1 MRRPWIK
8 VEVSTPDKPE
18 ICAIASRLRLDE
30 DAVVGKLIRLWSWAE
45 LNRVNP
51 NALNVT
57 KEFLDKLVS
66 KKGFS
71 EAMILSGWLGM
82 EGERLFFPNFG
93 KHNGEDS
100 KVRGLTAKRV
110 EKHRKIKASKNDE
123 NVTPKVKQAPKVE
136 PKPEISNDVN
146 NVQSQSKTLLVSEL
160 LESQTV
166 STEEIIE
173 TPPELPAVDPIETS
187 EPEKLASEEVA
198 ETPKKRKTKPEGS
211 SDDQP
216 MLF

>member
-51 NALNVT
+51 NELNVT

-93 KHNGEDS
+93 KHNGEES

-110 EKHRKIKASKNDE
+110 EKHRKIKASKNDQS
-123 NVTPKVKQAPKVE
+123 VTQKVE
-136 PKPEISNDVN
+136 QLPKAVPKPEMTNDVN
-146 NVQSQSKTLLVSEL
+146 NVQSQSKALSVSEL
-160 LESQTV
+160 PESEPV
-166 STEEIIE
+166 ATEEIIE
-173 TPPELPAVDPIETS
+173 TPPELPATGPIEIL
-187 EPEKLASEEVA
+187 EPEKLAPEEVT
-198 ETPKKRKTKPEGS
+198 ETPKKRKAKPESS

>member
-45 LNRVNP
+45 LNR
-51 NALNVT
+51 
-57 KEFLDKLVS
+57 DKLVS

-82 EGERLFFPNFG
+82 EDERLFFPNFG
-93 KHNGEDS
+93 KHNGEES

-110 EKHRKIKASKNDE
+110 EKHRKIKASKNDQS
-123 NVTPKVKQAPKVE
+123 VTEKVE
-136 PKPEISNDVN
+136 RLPKAVPKPEMTNDVN
-146 NVQSQSKTLLVSEL
+146 NVQSQSNTLSVSEPP
-160 LESQTV
+160 ESEPV
-166 STEEIIE
+166 ATEEIIA
-173 TPPELPAVDPIETS
+173 TPPELPATGPIEIL
-187 EPEKLASEEVA
+187 EPEKLAPEEVT
-198 ETPKKRKTKPEGS
+198 ETPKKRKAKPENS

>member
-1 MRRPWIK
+1 
-8 VEVSTPDKPE
+8 
-18 ICAIASRLRLDE
+18 LDE

-51 NALNVT
+51 NELNVT

-93 KHNGEDS
+93 KHNGEES

-110 EKHRKIKASKNDE
+110 EKHRKIKASKNDQS
-123 NVTPKVKQAPKVE
+123 VTQKVE
-136 PKPEISNDVN
+136 QLPKAVPKPEMTNDVN
-146 NVQSQSKTLLVSEL
+146 NVQSQSKALSVSEL
-160 LESQTV
+160 PESEPV
-166 STEEIIE
+166 ATEEIIE
-173 TPPELPAVDPIETS
+173 TPPELPATGPIEIL
-187 EPEKLASEEVA
+187 EPEKLAPEEVT
-198 ETPKKRKTKPEGS
+198 ETPKKRKAKPENS

>member
-51 NALNVT
+51 NELNVT

-82 EGERLFFPNFG
+82 EDERLFFPNFG
-93 KHNGEDS
+93 KHNGEES

-110 EKHRKIKASKNDE
+110 EKHRKIKASKNDQ
-123 NVTPKVKQAPKVE
+123 NVTQKVKRVPKAAPR
-136 PKPEISNDVN
+136 PEMANDVN
-146 NVQSQSKTLLVSEL
+146 NVQSQSNALSVSEL
-160 LESQTV
+160 SESEPV

-173 TPPELPAVDPIETS
+173 TPPELPATGPIEAL
-187 EPEKLASEEVA
+187 EPEKLAPEEVT
-198 ETPKKRKTKPEGS
+198 ETPKKRKAKPESS

>member
-51 NALNVT
+51 NELNVT

-82 EGERLFFPNFG
+82 EDERLFFPNFG
-93 KHNGEDS
+93 KHNGEES

-110 EKHRKIKASKNDE
+110 EKHRKIKASKNDQS
-123 NVTPKVKQAPKVE
+123 VTEKVE
-136 PKPEISNDVN
+136 RLPKAVPKPEMTNDVN
-146 NVQSQSKTLLVSEL
+146 NVQSQPNALSVSEL
-160 LESQTV
+160 RESEPV
-166 STEEIIE
+166 LTEEIIE
-173 TPPELPAVDPIETS
+173 TPPELPATGPIEIL
-187 EPEKLASEEVA
+187 EPEKLAPEEVT
-198 ETPKKRKTKPEGS
+198 ETPKKRKAKPENS

>member
-51 NALNVT
+51 NELNVT

-123 NVTPKVKQAPKVE
+123 NVTQKVKQAPKVE

-146 NVQSQSKTLLVSEL
+146 NVQSQSKTLSVSKL
-160 LESQTV
+160 LESQTI

>member
-51 NALNVT
+51 NELNVT

-93 KHNGEDS
+93 KHNGEES

-110 EKHRKIKASKNDE
+110 EKHRKIKASKNDQS
-123 NVTPKVKQAPKVE
+123 VTQKVE
-136 PKPEISNDVN
+136 RLPKAVPKLEMTNDVN
-146 NVQSQSKTLLVSEL
+146 NVQSQSNTLSVSEL
-160 LESQTV
+160 RESEPV
-166 STEEIIE
+166 ATEEIIE
-173 TPPELPAVDPIETS
+173 TPPELPATGPIETL
-187 EPEKLASEEVA
+187 EPEKLAPEEVT
-198 ETPKKRKTKPEGS
+198 ETPKKRKAKPENS